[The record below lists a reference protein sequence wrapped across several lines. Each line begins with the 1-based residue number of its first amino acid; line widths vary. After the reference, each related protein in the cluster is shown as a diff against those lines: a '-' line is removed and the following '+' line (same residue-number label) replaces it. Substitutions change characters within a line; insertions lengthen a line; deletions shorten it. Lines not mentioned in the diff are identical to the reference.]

1 MFNLTI
7 YEAMAKLK
15 FNGGERAWAEEN
27 AEALLKSFGEL
38 DMIDAK
44 NAEPLVTVLEL
55 TNIFRDDVAVKFM
68 TRDEL
73 LSNAPEQYG
82 GYFQVPKTLND

>member
-1 MFNLTI
+1 MFDLSE

-15 FNGGERAWAEEN
+15 FNDDERIWAEKC
-27 AEALLKSFGEL
+27 AEKLIKSFGDL
-38 DMIDAK
+38 DMIDTK
-44 NAEPLVTVLEL
+44 NTEPLVAVLEL

-82 GYFQVPKTLND
+82 GYYQVPKTLND